1 MERHTRHRGAVLY
14 GLLNMWSA
22 VAVSE
27 LKRSIVGCNSGFLL
41 ESGGSMAA
49 HNHSGSLFFKCRTQT
64 TRFKHG
70 LGSVF
75 LSASFFF
82 GSLLLRHSI
91 LGTSFLLHGPTCL
104 FYTPACLPAS
114 REPALMD
121 SMGERALILVIS
133 LYKLS

>member
-1 MERHTRHRGAVLY
+1 MERHTRHRGAVCY

-22 VAVSE
+22 VAVYE

-75 LSASFFF
+75 LSASFFLVVF
-82 GSLLLRHSI
+82 CCDTVYWALLFSCTGLSACFT
-91 LGTSFLLHGPTCL
+91 LP
-104 FYTPACLPAS
+104 PACLPAVN
-114 REPALMD
+114 L
-121 SMGERALILVIS
+121 L
-133 LYKLS
+133 